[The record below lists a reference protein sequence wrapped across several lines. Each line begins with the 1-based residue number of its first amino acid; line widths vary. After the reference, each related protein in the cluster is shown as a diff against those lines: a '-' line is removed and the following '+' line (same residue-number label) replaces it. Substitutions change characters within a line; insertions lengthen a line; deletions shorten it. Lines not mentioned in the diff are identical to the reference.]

1 MRCSSFFQYFI
12 SSAYFRALYFFSALI
27 YILIPNAFSQA
38 EFKVIG
44 REPAS
49 DAFSRYRSECFL
61 KEVKIKKAF
70 RECTRY
76 YNEAIEEIPEDQVL
90 DWRESVDKY
99 YKKGKKSESAGQK
112 SYRKNSA
119 KFWFTNCKEF
129 YPDRPPGFRKG
140 DANSCL
146 AYGEILERR
155 ENEDGALLAYKKA
168 CGLTYL
174 KPSYLNS
181 NDSVRREKGVSHLRD
196 YGCITISEES
206 KYNLKNN
213 DIPFC
218 SPTRVTACKR
228 AASLLRIMEEP
239 EESQKYFLR
248 ACDAGDK
255 EACSETGTKEDRW
268 WLILYAAIGGVGI
281 SVFIFMRMLFQEQ
294 SELQATEQLED
305 GSSENKNEY
314 AQHGIVLK
322 YSRPFFKHYI
332 SPIVSSMKIKKKIRE
347 KYKQPL
353 ASSGLTEVLTPEDF
367 YAFKIFLIVGF
378 PIVFMALRTFLE
390 ESWPLKIIPLL
401 SMFGYVYPDLWIKG
415 KKEKRQKEIINSMP
429 FAVDMLAL
437 SVEAGLDFIMAMSKV
452 VEKAPPGPLSK
463 EFEAVIKEIKIGA
476 SRAEALR
483 NMAFRIDSINMTS
496 FTATLI
502 AADSVGASIGPI
514 LKNLSIEIRQKR
526 STEIEKEGATAPTK
540 ILFPMILFIMPAV
553 FLMIAAPMA
562 VEFVT
567 GGK

>member
-1 MRCSSFFQYFI
+1 MHSSSWYHYFHIRFFRKFL
-12 SSAYFRALYFFSALI
+12 FLFFLFTSNLFA
-27 YILIPNAFSQA
+27 QA
-38 EFKVIG
+38 QFQIIG
-44 REPAS
+44 REPAN

-61 KEVKIKKAF
+61 NEVMVKKAF
-70 RECTRY
+70 KECTRY
-76 YNEAIEEIPEDQVL
+76 YSEAIDEIPQEQL
-90 DWRESVDKY
+90 IDWKDSVDKY
-99 YKKGKKSESAGQK
+99 YKLGNKTESASQK
-112 SYRKNSA
+112 IYRQKSA
-119 KFWFTNCKEF
+119 KFWFSNCKEF
-129 YPDRPPGFRKG
+129 YPDRPPGFQKG
-140 DANSCL
+140 DPNSCL
-146 AYGEILERR
+146 AYGEMLERR
-155 ENEDGALLAYKKA
+155 GNESGALQAYQKA
-168 CGLTYL
+168 CGLTFIKPTYL
-174 KPSYLNS
+174 MS
-181 NDSVRREKGVSHLRD
+181 NDSVSREKGIDHLRN
-196 YGCITISEES
+196 YGCMTINEEV

-213 DIPFC
+213 DIPYC
-218 SPTRVTACKR
+218 TPTRVTACNRAAVLLRTLEESEEAIKYFKR
-228 AASLLRIMEEP
+228 ACE
-239 EESQKYFLR
+239 
-248 ACDAGDK
+248 AGDK
-255 EACSETGTKEDRW
+255 EACSETGTKEDKW

-305 GSSENKNEY
+305 GTSDNKNEY
-314 AQHGIVLK
+314 SQHGIILK

-332 SPIVSSMKIKKKIRE
+332 SPIVSSMKFKKQIRE

-378 PIVFMALRTFLE
+378 PIVFMVVRTFLE
-390 ESWPLKIIPLL
+390 ETWPLKAIPLL
-401 SMFGYVYPDLWIKG
+401 SLLGYVYPDLWIKG
-415 KKEKRQKEIINSMP
+415 KKEKRQKDIINSMP

-437 SVEAGLDFIMAMSKV
+437 SVEAGLDFIMAMAKV

-463 EFEAVIKEIKIGA
+463 EFEAVLKEIKIGA

-514 LKNLSIEIRQKR
+514 LKNLSVEIRQKR

-540 ILFPMILFIMPAV
+540 ILFPMIIFIMPAV